1 MFYTKMTSEPTSL
14 ELLISSWFSSHRL
27 RYRKIGTMAFERHS
41 SVRTLQLEN
50 QHNKCFQQEFSI
62 FFHFFQAGVYH
73 LQRQVLTTIIDI
85 NYIGPNNSNLPTFDL
100 THILATLATC
110 TLPHLATKKSIKEIP
125 NVTSF
130 FWIKFHV
137 SSVQNPFWHSIT
149 LVG

>member
-1 MFYTKMTSEPTSL
+1 
-14 ELLISSWFSSHRL
+14 
-27 RYRKIGTMAFERHS
+27 MAFERHS

-50 QHNKCFQQEFSI
+50 QHNKCFQQEF
-62 FFHFFQAGVYH
+62 HFFSTSRAGVYH
-73 LQRQVLTTIIDI
+73 LQSHVLATIIDI

-130 FWIKFHV
+130 F
-137 SSVQNPFWHSIT
+137 
-149 LVG
+149 G